1 MISIIGLALG
11 LAYLALVVGLAAKV
25 VVKDSY
31 GGLFTEEFGLFV
43 VTLPGSPLV
52 EKLLKR
58 HRYRY
63 CRVAA
68 YLLFGLANASLLY
81 LAGMGLDALL
91 RRP

>member
-1 MISIIGLALG
+1 MISFIGLGLG
-11 LAYLALVVGLAAKV
+11 AAYLALVLYLAAKV
-25 VVKDSY
+25 VLKDSY

-43 VTLPGSPLV
+43 VTLPGSPLA

-58 HRYRY
+58 HKYRH

-68 YLLFGLANASLLY
+68 YLLFAFVNASLLY

-91 RRP
+91 RR